1 MDHINI
7 KFIFKKKS
15 TIIPNE
21 EFRFQTKPKRNGRGQ
36 RSPDWAL
43 RREEMSYWRS
53 PLIGSIKDLLV
64 GIHLLT
70 LPERLKREGLV
81 RVLLVCP
88 TKMLIRKK
96 KVALES

>member
-15 TIIPNE
+15 TLVPNK

-36 RSPDWAL
+36 RSQDWAF
-43 RREEMSYWRS
+43 RREGMSYWGS

-70 LPERLKREGLV
+70 LPERLKREGIV
-81 RVLLVCP
+81 GVLLMCP
-88 TKMLIRKK
+88 TKMLMREKE
-96 KVALES
+96 VSLES

>member
-15 TIIPNE
+15 TLVPNE

-36 RSPDWAL
+36 RSQDWAF
-43 RREEMSYWRS
+43 RREGMSYWHS

-70 LPERLKREGLV
+70 LPDRVKREGIV
-81 RVLLVCP
+81 GVLLMCP
-88 TKMLIRKK
+88 TKMLMREKE
-96 KVALES
+96 VSLES